1 MTESKFSVIAEYIE
15 YIITTYCIQLKIV
28 VQKLIVLAN
37 YNRNNET
44 ELKF

>member
-1 MTESKFSVIAEYIE
+1 MTESKFSVIAEYI
-15 YIITTYCIQLKIV
+15 ITTYYIQLKII